1 MAAADDTSGGAKRPA
16 RKRKP
21 THGNPNADPVLVH
34 RRFVEQRLW
43 SGDAEPENTEPE
55 PEPDGG
61 PERSMRAADD
71 SGGGGG
77 GGGGAGGDDVPEE
90 VRERDLEDL
99 ARERYDQAIDQWHR
113 LPGSVSRP
121 PTEVTGPT
129 EDATD
134 DDAGDDAD
142 DESSS

>member
-1 MAAADDTSGGAKRPA
+1 MAAADDQSGGAKRPP

-43 SGDAEPENTEPE
+43 SGDAETEGE

-61 PERSMRAADD
+61 PEAVPSLMAADD
-71 SGGGGG
+71 SG

-129 EDATD
+129 ETDTTD